1 MSMVASSHLRTLRKA
16 AIDWFMR
23 MRHGDVDHPDR
34 GRFEAW
40 LMACPSHQQA
50 YADVSSLWQ
59 DFDSTPHLQS
69 LAVAMAQKE
78 FLEKERQARKRRSV
92 AAAALSILLVVGA
105 SLLGYRTWQAEPV
118 MQMIASAA
126 IGQVKSQRLE
136 DGTML
141 TINASSDIEI
151 TYYRDRRLVKLK
163 RGEAIF
169 EVARDEDRPFIIDSG
184 HAQVTVLGTR
194 FAVNRLQHLVRVSVD
209 HGRVRVE
216 SMDGKNA
223 AAHSP
228 LLLRDGEV
236 AEIRP
241 AEPPLLVPRS
251 AADAFSF
258 AQGIIAFDKAG
269 LQEIAETLSRYRTQ
283 PVKARLTPDGGA
295 HITAIIKPAG
305 IEQFL
310 TQLPRMA
317 PVAIEPAPDQTL
329 IVQQQVSPEK

>member
-1 MSMVASSHLRTLRKA
+1 MAMSSHLRALRKA

-23 MRHGDVDHPDR
+23 MRDADVDHPDR

-50 YADVSSLWQ
+50 YADVSALWQ
-59 DFDSTPHLQS
+59 DFDSTPQLQS
-69 LAVAMAQKE
+69 LAAAMAQKQ
-78 FLEKERQARKRRSV
+78 FLEKEQQARKRRSF
-92 AAAALSILLVVGA
+92 AAAALSIMLVIGA
-105 SLLGYRTWQAEPV
+105 SLFGYRTWQAEPV
-118 MQMIASAA
+118 MQMVASAA
-126 IGQVKSQRLE
+126 VGQVKSQRLE

-194 FAVNRLQHLVRVSVD
+194 FAINRLQHLVRVSVD

-216 SMDGKNA
+216 AVDGESA
-223 AAHSP
+223 TAHSP

-241 AEPPLLVPRS
+241 TEPPVLVPRS

-258 AQGIIAFDKAG
+258 AQGIITFDKAG
-269 LQEIAETLSRYRTQ
+269 LHEIAETLSRYRTQ
-283 PVKARLTPDGGA
+283 PVKARLAPEGSA
-295 HITAIIKPAG
+295 HITAVIKAEG

-317 PVAIEPAPDQTL
+317 PVAIESAPDHTL
-329 IVQQQVSPEK
+329 IVQQQASLGE